1 MFGASIGRA
10 AQRIIDAMVRWLA
23 HGHFNPNILTVVG
36 VAINVGS
43 GLLFGFG
50 RFFWAGIVLII
61 ANLFDMLDG
70 QVARLSGRVTRFGG
84 FLDSS
89 LDRLS
94 DMVVFVGLMVFYAR
108 ATEYHS
114 TLNVFLAGAGLMVSV
129 WVRYASARAESLI
142 PKCDVGFLR
151 RPERVVLFII
161 GALSTVPGSNN
172 YFAYRMPAVLWVL
185 AVGSYWT
192 FAHRMYHTW
201 TEVNRSEAKHVVAE
215 SGASAG
221 EQSEVRSKPTLANK
235 PASLGF
241 WSIVTAGEVAAWR
254 VKWEVLFAS
263 ILALWIGGRIVRSI
277 SQNPSRFIGL
287 RPARIGFASV
297 VTVAVL
303 VGVLIGIT
311 VPERF

>member
-10 AQRIIDAMVRWLA
+10 AQRIIDAIVRWLA
-23 HGHFNPNILTVVG
+23 SGHINPNLLTVIGVG
-36 VAINVGS
+36 INVGC

-50 RFFWAGIVLII
+50 RFFSAGILLLV

-108 ATEYHS
+108 DIPDHS
-114 TLNVFLAGAGLMVSV
+114 TLNVFLAGAGLMGSVMVS
-129 WVRYASARAESLI
+129 YASARAESLI

-151 RPERVVLFII
+151 RPERVILFII
-161 GALSTVPGSNN
+161 GALSTHPGSDNF
-172 YFAYRMPAVLWVL
+172 FANRMPAVLWVL

-201 TEVNRSEAKHVVAE
+201 RELAKVEATKTENV
-215 SGASAG
+215 
-221 EQSEVRSKPTLANK
+221 
-235 PASLGF
+235 PAQE
-241 WSIVTAGEVAAWR
+241 I
-254 VKWEVLFAS
+254 
-263 ILALWIGGRIVRSI
+263 RI
-277 SQNPSRFIGL
+277 QNPISFVKS
-287 RPARIGFASV
+287 AF
-297 VTVAVL
+297 
-303 VGVLIGIT
+303 
-311 VPERF
+311 PEKQG

>member
-1 MFGASIGRA
+1 MFGSRIGRG

-23 HGHFNPNILTVVG
+23 HGHINPNILTVIG
-36 VAINVGS
+36 VALNVGC
-43 GLLFGFG
+43 GVLFGLG
-50 RFFWAGIVLII
+50 SFFSAGITLIV

-108 ATEYHS
+108 DTQWHS
-114 TLNVFLAGAGLMVSV
+114 TLNVFLAGAGLMGSVMVS
-129 WVRYASARAESLI
+129 YASARAESLI

-161 GALSTVPGSNN
+161 GALSTHPGSNN
-172 YFAYRMPAVLWVL
+172 FFANRMPAVLWVL

-201 TEVNRSEAKHVVAE
+201 RELNRKDVKTENVEDGRSYPQPVEGERRAE
-215 SGASAG
+215 
-221 EQSEVRSKPTLANK
+221 QRLVHKP
-235 PASLGF
+235 G
-241 WSIVTAGEVAAWR
+241 
-254 VKWEVLFAS
+254 
-263 ILALWIGGRIVRSI
+263 
-277 SQNPSRFIGL
+277 
-287 RPARIGFASV
+287 
-297 VTVAVL
+297 
-303 VGVLIGIT
+303 
-311 VPERF
+311 

>member
-10 AQRIIDAMVRWLA
+10 AQRIIDAIVRWLA
-23 HGHFNPNILTVVG
+23 HGHINPNILTIIG
-36 VAINVGS
+36 VSLNVGC
-43 GLLFGFG
+43 GVLFGIG
-50 RFFWAGIVLII
+50 WFFWAGIALIV

-108 ATEYHS
+108 PESHS
-114 TLNVFLAGAGLMVSV
+114 TLNVFLAGAGLMGSVMVS
-129 WVRYASARAESLI
+129 YASARAESLI

-161 GALSTVPGSNN
+161 GALSTHPGSTN
-172 YFAYRMPAVLWVL
+172 YFANRMPAVLWVL

-201 TEVNRSEAKHVVAE
+201 RELTKAEAKTANVDAE
-215 SGASAG
+215 ASYD
-221 EQSEVRSKPTLANK
+221 RRKRP
-235 PASLGF
+235 
-241 WSIVTAGEVAAWR
+241 EVA
-254 VKWEVLFAS
+254 
-263 ILALWIGGRIVRSI
+263 I
-277 SQNPSRFIGL
+277 S
-287 RPARIGFASV
+287 
-297 VTVAVL
+297 
-303 VGVLIGIT
+303 
-311 VPERF
+311 

>member
-10 AQRIIDAMVRWLA
+10 AQRIIDAIVRWLA
-23 HGHFNPNILTVVG
+23 IGHINPNILTVIG
-36 VAINVGS
+36 VALNVGC
-43 GLLFGFG
+43 GLLFGMG
-50 RFFWAGIVLII
+50 RFFSAGVALIV

-108 ATEYHS
+108 DTEFHS
-114 TLNVFLAGAGLMVSV
+114 TLNVFLAGAGLMGSVMVS
-129 WVRYASARAESLI
+129 YASARAESLI

-161 GALSTVPGSNN
+161 GALSTHQGSTNF
-172 YFAYRMPAVLWVL
+172 FANRMPAVLWVL

-201 TEVNRSEAKHVVAE
+201 RELTNADAKTANVDAEASYAQPSGSKERPKRAEV
-215 SGASAG
+215 
-221 EQSEVRSKPTLANK
+221 P
-235 PASLGF
+235 
-241 WSIVTAGEVAAWR
+241 I
-254 VKWEVLFAS
+254 
-263 ILALWIGGRIVRSI
+263 
-277 SQNPSRFIGL
+277 
-287 RPARIGFASV
+287 
-297 VTVAVL
+297 
-303 VGVLIGIT
+303 
-311 VPERF
+311 

>member
-1 MFGASIGRA
+1 VFGASIGRL

-23 HGHFNPNILTVVG
+23 YGHINPNILTVIG
-36 VAINVGS
+36 VALNVGC
-43 GLLFGFG
+43 GVLFGMG
-50 RFFWAGIVLII
+50 RFFSAGIALIV

-108 ATEYHS
+108 DTQLHS
-114 TLNVFLAGAGLMVSV
+114 TLNVFLAGAGLMGSVMVS
-129 WVRYASARAESLI
+129 YASARAESLI

-172 YFAYRMPAVLWVL
+172 YLANRMPAVLWVL
-185 AVGSYWT
+185 AIGSYWT

-201 TEVNRSEAKHVVAE
+201 RELTNQEIEKDRTQEPKVRISQT
-215 SGASAG
+215 GA
-221 EQSEVRSKPTLANK
+221 
-235 PASLGF
+235 
-241 WSIVTAGEVAAWR
+241 TAGGER
-254 VKWEVLFAS
+254 
-263 ILALWIGGRIVRSI
+263 
-277 SQNPSRFIGL
+277 
-287 RPARIGFASV
+287 RPDQR
-297 VTVAVL
+297 L
-303 VGVLIGIT
+303 VHKPG
-311 VPERF
+311 

>member
-10 AQRIIDAMVRWLA
+10 AQRIIDAIVRWLA
-23 HGHFNPNILTVVG
+23 IGHINPNILTVIG
-36 VAINVGS
+36 VALNVGC
-43 GLLFGFG
+43 GLLFGMG
-50 RFFWAGIVLII
+50 RFFSAGIALIV

-108 ATEYHS
+108 DLESHS
-114 TLNVFLAGAGLMVSV
+114 TLNVFLAGAGLMGSVMVS
-129 WVRYASARAESLI
+129 YASARAESLI

-161 GALSTVPGSNN
+161 GALSTHPGSTNF
-172 YFAYRMPAVLWVL
+172 FANRMPAVLWVL

-201 TEVNRSEAKHVVAE
+201 RELTKAEAKTTNVDADT
-215 SGASAG
+215 SYDRPKRA
-221 EQSEVRSKPTLANK
+221 
-235 PASLGF
+235 
-241 WSIVTAGEVAAWR
+241 EVA
-254 VKWEVLFAS
+254 
-263 ILALWIGGRIVRSI
+263 I
-277 SQNPSRFIGL
+277 SQ
-287 RPARIGFASV
+287 
-297 VTVAVL
+297 
-303 VGVLIGIT
+303 
-311 VPERF
+311 VP

>member
-1 MFGASIGRA
+1 MFGSRIGRG

-23 HGHFNPNILTVVG
+23 HGHINPNILTVIG
-36 VAINVGS
+36 VALNVGC
-43 GLLFGFG
+43 GVLFGLG
-50 RFFWAGIVLII
+50 SFFSAGITLIV

-108 ATEYHS
+108 DTQWHS
-114 TLNVFLAGAGLMVSV
+114 TLNVFLAGAGLMGSVMVS
-129 WVRYASARAESLI
+129 YASARAESLI

-161 GALSTVPGSNN
+161 GALSTHPGSNN
-172 YFAYRMPAVLWVL
+172 FFANRMPAVLWVL

-201 TEVNRSEAKHVVAE
+201 RELNRKDVKTENVEDGRSYSQPVEGERRAE
-215 SGASAG
+215 
-221 EQSEVRSKPTLANK
+221 QRLVHKP
-235 PASLGF
+235 G
-241 WSIVTAGEVAAWR
+241 
-254 VKWEVLFAS
+254 
-263 ILALWIGGRIVRSI
+263 
-277 SQNPSRFIGL
+277 
-287 RPARIGFASV
+287 
-297 VTVAVL
+297 
-303 VGVLIGIT
+303 
-311 VPERF
+311 

>member
-1 MFGASIGRA
+1 VFGASIGRL

-23 HGHFNPNILTVVG
+23 YGHINPNILTVIG
-36 VAINVGS
+36 VALNVGC
-43 GLLFGFG
+43 GLLFGMG
-50 RFFWAGIVLII
+50 RFFSAGIALIV

-108 ATEYHS
+108 GDTGFHS
-114 TLNVFLAGAGLMVSV
+114 TLNVFLAGAGLMGSVMVS
-129 WVRYASARAESLI
+129 YASARAESLI

-161 GALSTVPGSNN
+161 GALSTHPGSTNF
-172 YFAYRMPAVLWVL
+172 FANRMPAVLWVL

-201 TEVNRSEAKHVVAE
+201 RELTTLETKTTNGETQTSYSQTGAGAVGERRAE
-215 SGASAG
+215 
-221 EQSEVRSKPTLANK
+221 QRLVHKP
-235 PASLGF
+235 G
-241 WSIVTAGEVAAWR
+241 
-254 VKWEVLFAS
+254 
-263 ILALWIGGRIVRSI
+263 
-277 SQNPSRFIGL
+277 
-287 RPARIGFASV
+287 
-297 VTVAVL
+297 
-303 VGVLIGIT
+303 
-311 VPERF
+311 

>member
-23 HGHFNPNILTVVG
+23 KGHISPNILTIIG
-36 VAINVGS
+36 VSLNVGC
-43 GLLFGFG
+43 GLLFGLG
-50 RFFWAGIVLII
+50 RFFWAGIALIV

-108 ATEYHS
+108 DLESHS
-114 TLNVFLAGAGLMVSV
+114 TLNVFLAGAGLMGSVMVS
-129 WVRYASARAESLI
+129 YASARAESLI

-161 GALSTVPGSNN
+161 GALSTHPGSNN
-172 YFAYRMPAVLWVL
+172 FFANRMPAVLWVL

-201 TEVNRSEAKHVVAE
+201 RELAKVDASKTENVDAE
-215 SGASAG
+215 SSYA
-221 EQSEVRSKPTLANK
+221 QS
-235 PASLGF
+235 
-241 WSIVTAGEVAAWR
+241 
-254 VKWEVLFAS
+254 
-263 ILALWIGGRIVRSI
+263 GGTSERR
-277 SQNPSRFIGL
+277 
-287 RPARIGFASV
+287 
-297 VTVAVL
+297 
-303 VGVLIGIT
+303 
-311 VPERF
+311 PERRLATKPS

>member
-23 HGHFNPNILTVVG
+23 YGHINPNVLTVVG

-50 RFFWAGIVLII
+50 RFFWAGVVLII
-61 ANLFDMLDG
+61 ANVFDMLDG
-70 QVARLSGRVTRFGG
+70 QVARLSGRVTSFGG

-94 DMVVFVGLMVFYAR
+94 DMMVFVGLMVFYAR

-114 TLNVFLAGAGLMVSV
+114 TLNVFLAGAGMMGSVMVS
-129 WVRYASARAESLI
+129 YASARAESLI

-161 GALSTVPGSNN
+161 GALSTVKGSHNF
-172 YFAYRMPAVLWVL
+172 FANRMPAVLWVL

-201 TEVNRSEAKHVVAE
+201 TEVNKKDIQDAAQANDVTKSPAP
-215 SGASAG
+215 
-221 EQSEVRSKPTLANK
+221 EVR
-235 PASLGF
+235 
-241 WSIVTAGEVAAWR
+241 
-254 VKWEVLFAS
+254 
-263 ILALWIGGRIVRSI
+263 
-277 SQNPSRFIGL
+277 
-287 RPARIGFASV
+287 
-297 VTVAVL
+297 
-303 VGVLIGIT
+303 
-311 VPERF
+311 PE

>member
-10 AQRIIDAMVRWLA
+10 AQRIIDAIVRWLA
-23 HGHFNPNILTVVG
+23 KGHISPNILTVIG
-36 VAINVGS
+36 VSLNVGC
-43 GLLFGFG
+43 GLLFGLG
-50 RFFWAGIVLII
+50 RFFWAGIALIV

-108 ATEYHS
+108 DLESHS
-114 TLNVFLAGAGLMVSV
+114 TLNVFLAGAGLMGSVMVS
-129 WVRYASARAESLI
+129 YASARAESLI

-161 GALSTVPGSNN
+161 GALSTHPGSNN
-172 YFAYRMPAVLWVL
+172 FFANRMPAVLWVL

-201 TEVNRSEAKHVVAE
+201 RELTKVEASKKENAGPETSYAQSGGTSERRP
-215 SGASAG
+215 
-221 EQSEVRSKPTLANK
+221 EQRLATKP
-235 PASLGF
+235 S
-241 WSIVTAGEVAAWR
+241 
-254 VKWEVLFAS
+254 
-263 ILALWIGGRIVRSI
+263 
-277 SQNPSRFIGL
+277 
-287 RPARIGFASV
+287 
-297 VTVAVL
+297 
-303 VGVLIGIT
+303 
-311 VPERF
+311 